1 MIEIKTH
8 KRGSEIYRTER
19 KKQVDCI
26 IIHHTWSYSI
36 DSCVNHWKGN
46 KNGTHYIIDRDG
58 TIYGMVPTLYKVN
71 HCVGMNH
78 NSVAIDLMRGE
89 GEEILDV
96 QYESLNRLISYVSSV
111 YNIRDIELHKKGLFY
126 HCDIRPTQCPKP
138 IDDEKVW
145 KWT

>member
-1 MIEIKTH
+1 MRTKKVWARQESCQVCQKNFGPHAGIMPRIKI
-8 KRGSEIYRTER
+8 R
-19 KKQVDCI
+19 CI
-26 IIHHTWSYSI
+26 FWPVY
-36 DSCVNHWKGN
+36 
-46 KNGTHYIIDRDG
+46 THYIIDRDG

-96 QYESLNRLISYVSSV
+96 QYESLNRLITYISSV
-111 YNIRDIELHKKGLFY
+111 YNIRIIELHKKGLFY
-126 HCDIRPTQCPKP
+126 HCDIRPTQCPRP